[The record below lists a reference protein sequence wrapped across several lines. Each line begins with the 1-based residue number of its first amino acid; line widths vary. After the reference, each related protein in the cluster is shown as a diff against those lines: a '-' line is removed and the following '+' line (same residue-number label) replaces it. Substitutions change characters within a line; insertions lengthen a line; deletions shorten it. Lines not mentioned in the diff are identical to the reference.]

1 MKKILLIEDDV
12 DLFSLLKYN
21 LEKEGFSL
29 SGLQTG
35 KGAIELC
42 RQVRP
47 DLILLDIMLPDSD
60 GLDICKGI
68 RRDPELAGVPIIF
81 LTARASET
89 DRIVGLELGANDY
102 VVKPF
107 FVRELIA
114 RIKLQFRNQNAPP
127 RLLEAGGIELDTS
140 SRQLRLNGTPL
151 ALTATEFRLLEFL
164 MSRPGVVFSREQ
176 LLDSV
181 WGHDRAVT
189 DRTVDVYILRLR
201 QKIEQD
207 PTNPL
212 YIRSVR
218 GRMDRNLVALESI
231 GTDRAFI
238 RCYQLELE
246 PTRYTAAS
254 GRHSR
259 GKELVIKEAVALC
272 GKCDRCTDLRV

>member
-1 MKKILLIEDDV
+1 MKKILLIEDDA

-21 LEKEGFSL
+21 LEKEGFSM
-29 SGLQTG
+29 SGQQTG

-68 RRDPELAGVPIIF
+68 RKDADLASIPVIF

-114 RIKLQFRNQNAPP
+114 RIKLQFRNQSSPP
-127 RLLEAGGIELDTS
+127 RVLEAAGLELDPA
-140 SRQLRLNGTPL
+140 SRQVRLNNVPL
-151 ALTATEFRLLEFL
+151 SLTATEFRLLEFL

-176 LLDSV
+176 LLNSV
-181 WGHDRAVT
+181 WGQDRAITDRAV
-189 DRTVDVYILRLR
+189 DVYVLRLR
-201 QKIEQD
+201 QKVECD
-207 PTNPL
+207 PANP
-212 YIRSVR
+212 IMIHSVR
-218 GRMDRNLVALESI
+218 GFGYTFEPR
-231 GTDRAFI
+231 RAM
-238 RCYQLELE
+238 
-246 PTRYTAAS
+246 
-254 GRHSR
+254 
-259 GKELVIKEAVALC
+259 AV
-272 GKCDRCTDLRV
+272 

>member
-29 SGLQTG
+29 TGLQTG
-35 KGAIELC
+35 RGALELC

-60 GLDICKGI
+60 GLEICKQI
-68 RRDPELAGVPIIF
+68 RKDPDLASTPVIF

-114 RIKLQFRNQNAPP
+114 RIKLQFRNQSAPP
-127 RLLEAGGIELDTS
+127 RVISAGGVELDPA
-140 SRQLRLNGTPL
+140 SRQVRLHGTPL
-151 ALTATEFRLLEFL
+151 ALTATEFRLLEYL

-176 LLDSV
+176 LLNAV
-181 WGHDRAVT
+181 WGQDRAITDRAV
-189 DRTVDVYILRLR
+189 DVYVLRLR
-201 QKIEQD
+201 HKIEKD
-207 PTNPL
+207 PASPSL
-212 YIRSVR
+212 IHSVR
-218 GRMDRNLVALESI
+218 GFGYTFEPL
-231 GTDRAFI
+231 RAAM
-238 RCYQLELE
+238 
-246 PTRYTAAS
+246 TAT
-254 GRHSR
+254 G
-259 GKELVIKEAVALC
+259 
-272 GKCDRCTDLRV
+272 